1 MEFLG
6 AVDKRQ
12 VTTFRY
18 LGRNIERNGMLAGCD
33 GCAVKVNSGHGFL
46 L

>member
-12 VTTFRY
+12 VTTLSY
-18 LGRNIERNGMLAGCD
+18 LRSNIERYGMLAGCD